1 MSRVLDQVR
10 FSMDVKKLDMEE
22 LERLCGEIRE
32 EILATVSKN
41 GGHLASNL
49 GVVELTLAL
58 HYVFDLPRDKVV
70 WDVGHQSYPHKLLTG
85 RKDRFHTLR
94 QYEGISGFP
103 KRDESP
109 YDAFDSGHRRKS
121 FGT

>member
-1 MSRVLDQVR
+1 
-10 FSMDVKKLDMEE
+10 MDVKKLDMEE

>member
-1 MSRVLDQVR
+1 
-10 FSMDVKKLDMEE
+10 MDVKKLDMEE

-49 GVVELTLAL
+49 GVVELTVAL

-70 WDVGHQSYPHKLLTG
+70 WMWVI
-85 RKDRFHTLR
+85 RVIR
-94 QYEGISGFP
+94 ISF
-103 KRDESP
+103 
-109 YDAFDSGHRRKS
+109 
-121 FGT
+121 